1 MPIGEFRLGPNAADN
16 GIIEEGYYGKLVG
29 ESFNIPT
36 RYGGVCGPGSF
47 CTAGIRADCVAGTYC
62 EYELMSTNTDLC
74 DAGYYCEAGTL
85 RRRPTELSSH
95 KGAMCLPQQFCVQ
108 GSSAG
113 ADCPVGTYSDARGLQ
128 ASAQCSP
135 CKNGFY
141 CETPGLDK
149 ATMLTQLCYAG
160 KYCLTGTSSSSA
172 APDCDFGKYCPL
184 GS

>member
-1 MPIGEFRLGPNAADN
+1 
-16 GIIEEGYYGKLVG
+16 
-29 ESFNIPT
+29 
-36 RYGGVCGPGSF
+36 
-47 CTAGIRADCVAGTYC
+47 
-62 EYELMSTNTDLC
+62 
-74 DAGYYCEAGTL
+74 
-85 RRRPTELSSH
+85 
-95 KGAMCLPQQFCVQ
+95 MCLPQQFCVQ

-172 APDCDFGKYCPL
+172 APDCDYGKYCPL